1 MNQAGSVE
9 LAILRFHGQ
18 RFERHALDV
27 ECTAELVA
35 YRRLVLECA
44 KELWRRKYVDRT
56 RLPRGFEDGF
66 RLEFDRVAPGSAAVP
81 IRRVLGDAQD
91 PLFND
96 EFAEAAELIDATIE
110 AAARDDLLPSQ
121 LPPNVIPLFADF
133 GRTLRADEVLYV
145 RARGAQGEAPYN
157 VQARTRLANW
167 YGPSYEDR
175 VDVVGEVRMANVGPG
190 KFMLQVVAAGPLI
203 EGRFNGD
210 QEALVLE
217 ALRAHRDVRLRVA
230 GLAEFSTRDKQMR
243 RFARIDRVQI
253 EAAEPVAY
261 DESAPAIWD
270 VLSAIGDSAPQEAW
284 ADVPADLS
292 TRIDEVVYG
301 RGEPAL

>member
-9 LAILRFHGQ
+9 LATLRFHGQ

-44 KELWRRKYVDRT
+44 KELWRRKYLGRA
-56 RLPRGFEDGF
+56 RLPKGFEDGF
-66 RLEFDRVAPGSAAVP
+66 RLEFDTVAPGSAAVP
-81 IRRVLGDAQD
+81 VRRVLGDAQD
-91 PLFND
+91 ALFDD
-96 EFAEAAELIDATIE
+96 EFAEAAELIDATID
-110 AAARDDLLPSQ
+110 AAARDDLLPAQ

-133 GRTLRADEVLYV
+133 GRTLRADDVLYV
-145 RARGAQGEAPYN
+145 RARGAQAEAPYN
-157 VQARTRLANW
+157 MQARTRLANW

-190 KFMLQVVAAGPLI
+190 KFMLQVAEAVPLV
-203 EGRFNGD
+203 EGRFDGD

-217 ALRAHRDVRLRVA
+217 ALKAHRDVRVRIA

-253 EAAEPVAY
+253 EPAEPVAY
-261 DESAPAIWD
+261 DEGAPAIWD
-270 VLSAIGDSAPQEAW
+270 VLSAIGDSAPEGAW

-301 RGEPAL
+301 RGNAGP